1 MRWMQIRILL
11 AQGRESLKGPNFSPI
26 YFTRTYLNGWD
37 RKERFAGL
45 GPPRVKAINEVSR

>member
-1 MRWMQIRILL
+1 MQIRILL